1 MISPNSNTVVQGKQ
15 FRSTSKTQTWPTMNM
30 QVFLL
35 LDKEDKRKW
44 DGNSSSENKDRLTE
58 ITQFSW
64 KKLDFRML
72 FQ

>member
-1 MISPNSNTVVQGKQ
+1 M
-15 FRSTSKTQTWPTMNM
+15 MNM
-30 QVFLL
+30 QLQVFLL

>member
-1 MISPNSNTVVQGKQ
+1 M
-15 FRSTSKTQTWPTMNM
+15 MNM

-58 ITQFSW
+58 ITIFLKEVRLQNVVSV
-64 KKLDFRML
+64 KNASSDAPAKHKS
-72 FQ
+72 